1 MTLYLTEEHVSQ
13 LLSIEE
19 AIQAVEGAFAR
30 QSMGEVTL
38 HPRQR
43 LHLPAG
49 TFHTMEAAD
58 MGLNVFGIKTYA
70 SFSPRT
76 RFVVMLYCASNGNL
90 LAIIE
95 ADKLG
100 QIRTGAT
107 AGVAAK
113 YLARRE
119 LDLKV
124 GIYGSGWQAE
134 TQLQA
139 ICAVRSVAA
148 VKVYS
153 RKAEKRVA
161 FARRMTELLGVDV
174 SPCEEPQECAEDQD
188 IIITATN
195 SLTPVLKGAWLSP
208 GVHVNAV
215 GSNILIR
222 RELDEDVI
230 RRCDLIVAESVD
242 QCKMEAGDFLHPF
255 QKGIFRWEQVLEI
268 SNIAAGQ
275 HPGRSDSTQITL
287 FKSLGVA
294 LEDIATAAVVYQ
306 KALAE
311 GLGTTIDMWSGH

>member
-1 MTLYLTEEHVSQ
+1 MTLYLTEQHVTD

-30 QSMGEVTL
+30 QAMGEVTL
-38 HPRQR
+38 HPRR
-43 LHLPAG
+43 RMHLPAG

-76 RFVVMLYCASNGNL
+76 RFVVMLYCAANGNL

-119 LDLKV
+119 ADLKV

-134 TQLQA
+134 TQLEA
-139 ICAVRSVAA
+139 ICAVRRVAS

-153 RKAEKRVA
+153 RKADKRTA
-161 FARRMTELLGVDV
+161 FAQRMTKRLGVDV
-174 SPCEEPQECAEDQD
+174 CACDDPQACAEGQD
-188 IIITATN
+188 VIITATN
-195 SLTPVLKGAWLSP
+195 SLQPVLKGAWLMP
-208 GVHVNAV
+208 GTHINAV
-215 GSNILIR
+215 GGNMLIR
-222 RELDEDVI
+222 RELDDDVVKMA
-230 RRCDLIVAESVD
+230 DLIVVESIE
-242 QCKMEAGDFLHPF
+242 QCKLESGDFLHPL
-255 QKGIFRWEQVLEI
+255 QKGIFRWEQVVEI

-275 HPGRSDSTQITL
+275 HVGRSDSTQITL

-294 LEDIATAAVVYQ
+294 LEDIATASVVYH
-306 KALAE
+306 KALE
-311 GLGTTIDMWSGH
+311 QGMGTQLDMWSGH